1 MKYQYFLLLALTP
14 FFAFAQS
21 PKAKSK
27 PQEVRTG
34 VYLMNLYGMNMDEHA
49 FYADFYVWFKWKGKI
64 DPTNFEFVNLI
75 EKWSKDSEVSGD
87 GMDSVLRDGTKYRIF
102 RVEGRFFH
110 SFALNRFPLDTHTL
124 SIELENPEYPADSLV
139 YLPDTSGADIRHTL
153 RLVGWNTLGS
163 RLKPTIHD
171 YHTNFGNR
179 EENGQRYSN
188 LAFQVQLAR
197 PFSYFALK
205 MMLPLL
211 VVMLVSIGALFLHP
225 SYIDTRSA
233 LPIGGL
239 LTAVFLQQTYSDAL
253 PDTGYMV
260 LLDKI
265 YLLCYGIIAL
275 VLAQIVIAGNQLMRA
290 AANPTPVEK
299 QIMHTERRLAVLYA
313 LLFLVG
319 TALLCL

>member
-1 MKYQYFLLLALTP
+1 MKYLYILLLATLP
-14 FFAFAQS
+14 VGAFAQQ
-21 PKAKSK
+21 PKAKSG

-34 VYLMNLYGMNMDEHA
+34 MYLMNLYDLNMDEHS
-49 FYADFYVWFKWKGKI
+49 FYADFYLWFKWKGRI
-64 DPTNFEFVNLI
+64 DPTNFEFVNMI
-75 EKWSKDSEVSGD
+75 EKWSMDSEPSGN

-110 SFALNRFPLDTHTL
+110 SFALNRFPLDTHML
-124 SIELENPEYPADSLV
+124 SIELENPEYPVDSLV

-163 RLKPTIHD
+163 RLKSTVHD

-179 EENGQRYSN
+179 EQNSQRYSN

-211 VVMLVSIGALFLHP
+211 VVMLVSLGALLLHP

-239 LTAVFLQQTYSDAL
+239 LTAVFLQQTYSGAL

-275 VLAQIVIAGNQLMRA
+275 ILAQIVIAGNQLMRA
-290 AANPTPVEK
+290 HHNPAPVEK
-299 QIMHTERRLAVLYA
+299 RIIYTERQLALLYA
-313 LLFLVG
+313 LLFLTGV
-319 TALLCL
+319 ALLCL